1 MPARG
6 YGQSKPDEGLS
17 PRSWLESHPY
27 TDDVS
32 KDPMTRAEFVEF
44 VRAAKLGVVAT
55 VDAEGHPEAA
65 LVDLAVTDHGEVLF
79 DTKAAA
85 RKVVN
90 IGGNQR
96 VALVVGWADR
106 VSVQAEGDAEVLSGA
121 EREKY
126 GRIHQ
131 EQIPKSR
138 AFREDFTLVKMVPTW
153 LRYFDAR
160 PESFSIV
167 ETPLV

>member
-1 MPARG
+1 VTAIGASLSCQESPYGVRGILTRRARKLPHS
-6 YGQSKPDEGLS
+6 YLS
-17 PRSWLESHPY
+17 AGTHCHWNKHKE
-27 TDDVS
+27 
-32 KDPMTRAEFVEF
+32 
-44 VRAAKLGVVAT
+44 
-55 VDAEGHPEAA
+55 
-65 LVDLAVTDHGEVLF
+65 
-79 DTKAAA
+79 AAA

-96 VALVVGWADR
+96 VALVAGWADR
-106 VSVQAEGDAEVLSGA
+106 VSVQAEGDAEVLLGA

-131 EQIPKSR
+131 EQVPKSR

>member
-1 MPARG
+1 
-6 YGQSKPDEGLS
+6 
-17 PRSWLESHPY
+17 
-27 TDDVS
+27 
-32 KDPMTRAEFVEF
+32 MTRAEFVEF

-55 VDAEGHPEAA
+55 VDADGHPEAA
-65 LVDLAVTDHGEVLF
+65 LVDLAVTDLGEVLF
-79 DTKAAA
+79 DTKVAA

-106 VSVQAEGDAEVLSGA
+106 VSVQAEGDAEALVGA
-121 EREKY
+121 ERETY

-131 EQIPKSR
+131 EQVPKSR
-138 AFREDFTLVKMVPTW
+138 AFREDFTLVRMVPTW

-167 ETPLV
+167 ETRLV

>member
-1 MPARG
+1 
-6 YGQSKPDEGLS
+6 
-17 PRSWLESHPY
+17 
-27 TDDVS
+27 
-32 KDPMTRAEFVEF
+32 MTRAEFVEF

-55 VDAEGHPEAA
+55 VDADGHPEAA
-65 LVDLAVTDHGEVLF
+65 LVDLAVTDLGEVLF
-79 DTKAAA
+79 DTKVAA

-106 VSVQAEGDAEVLSGA
+106 VSVQAEGDAEALVGA

-131 EQIPKSR
+131 EQVPKSR
-138 AFREDFTLVKMVPTW
+138 AFREGFTLVRMVPTW

-167 ETPLV
+167 ETRLV

>member
-1 MPARG
+1 
-6 YGQSKPDEGLS
+6 
-17 PRSWLESHPY
+17 
-27 TDDVS
+27 
-32 KDPMTRAEFVEF
+32 MTRAEFVEF

-65 LVDLAVTDHGEVLF
+65 LVDLAVTDQGELIF
-79 DTKAAA
+79 DTKAGA

-90 IGGNQR
+90 IDGNHQ

-106 VSVQAEGDAEVLSGA
+106 VSVQAEGEAEVLSGA

-131 EQIPKSR
+131 GQLPKSR

-153 LRYFDAR
+153 LRYHDAR

>member
-1 MPARG
+1 
-6 YGQSKPDEGLS
+6 
-17 PRSWLESHPY
+17 
-27 TDDVS
+27 
-32 KDPMTRAEFVEF
+32 MTRAEFVEF

-79 DTKAAA
+79 DTKATA

-96 VALVVGWADR
+96 VALVVGWADK
-106 VSVQAEGDAEVLSGA
+106 VSVQAEGDAEVLWGA

-131 EQIPKSR
+131 EQVPSPAHSARTSR
-138 AFREDFTLVKMVPTW
+138 WSRWFRRGCATSTRAPSLSASSRPLWSSAPTW
-153 LRYFDAR
+153 R
-160 PESFSIV
+160 
-167 ETPLV
+167 

>member
-1 MPARG
+1 M
-6 YGQSKPDEGLS
+6 
-17 PRSWLESHPY
+17 
-27 TDDVS
+27 S

-79 DTKAAA
+79 DSKASA

-90 IGGNQR
+90 IGSNQR
-96 VALVVGWADR
+96 VALVVGWTDK
-106 VSVQAEGDAEVLSGA
+106 VSVQAEGEAEVLLGA

-131 EQIPKSR
+131 EQVPKSR

-160 PESFSIV
+160 PESFTIV
-167 ETPLV
+167 ETSLV

>member
-1 MPARG
+1 M
-6 YGQSKPDEGLS
+6 
-17 PRSWLESHPY
+17 
-27 TDDVS
+27 S

-55 VDAEGHPEAA
+55 VDADGHPEAA
-65 LVDLAVTDHGEVLF
+65 LVDLAVTDLGEVLF
-79 DTKAAA
+79 DTKVAA

-96 VALVVGWADR
+96 VALVVGWTDR
-106 VSVQAEGDAEVLSGA
+106 VSVQAEGDAEALVGA

-131 EQIPKSR
+131 EQVPKSR
-138 AFREDFTLVKMVPTW
+138 AFREGFTLVRMVPTW

>member
-1 MPARG
+1 M
-6 YGQSKPDEGLS
+6 
-17 PRSWLESHPY
+17 
-27 TDDVS
+27 S

-55 VDAEGHPEAA
+55 VDAEGRPEAA
-65 LVDLAVTDHGEVLF
+65 LVDLAVTDQGEVLF
-79 DTKAAA
+79 DTMAAA
-85 RKVVN
+85 RKVIN
-90 IGGNQR
+90 IGDNER
-96 VALVVGWADR
+96 VALVVGWADK

-131 EQIPKSR
+131 EQVPTSR
-138 AFREDFTLVKMVPTW
+138 AFREDFTLVKMVPMW

-160 PESFSIV
+160 PESFGIV
-167 ETPLV
+167 ETPLL

>member
-1 MPARG
+1 M
-6 YGQSKPDEGLS
+6 
-17 PRSWLESHPY
+17 
-27 TDDVS
+27 S

-55 VDAEGHPEAA
+55 VDADGHPEAA
-65 LVDLAVTDHGEVLF
+65 LVDLAVTDLGEVLF
-79 DTKAAA
+79 DTKTTA

-90 IGGNQR
+90 IGGTQR

-106 VSVQAEGDAEVLSGA
+106 VSVQAEGDAEVLWGA

-131 EQIPKSR
+131 EQVPKSR

-153 LRYFDAR
+153 LRYYDAR

-167 ETPLV
+167 ETRLV